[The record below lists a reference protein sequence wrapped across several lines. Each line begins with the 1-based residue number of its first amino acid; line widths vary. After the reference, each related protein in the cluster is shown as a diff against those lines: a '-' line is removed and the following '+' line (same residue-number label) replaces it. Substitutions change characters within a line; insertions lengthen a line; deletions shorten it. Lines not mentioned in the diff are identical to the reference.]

1 MNNERTTGS
10 VEHFKH
16 ARIVSVGTSVP
27 DTVLTNSDFEKMVDT
42 NDEWIVTRT
51 GIKSRH
57 VAAKGSGITT
67 AGLGSAAARV
77 ALERAKTAP
86 EQVDGIICAT
96 ITPDGLF
103 PSTACKIQA
112 ELGCRGAFAFD
123 IAAAC
128 AGFVY
133 GLSLANNF
141 IAAGQGST
149 FLVVG
154 SEMLSRITDYK
165 DRATCILFGDGAGAA
180 VVKGTNDADTG
191 ILSACLASDGSLGK
205 ILFCN
210 LWDES
215 RFMYME
221 GREVFKYAVRMMA
234 DMAKKAVA
242 EAGLTLEDIDY
253 LVPHQ
258 ANIRIIKTLGETL
271 NIAPEKVIV
280 NLENFGNTSSASI
293 PLAFNEAIRDGRIR
307 KGSTV
312 LLTSLGGGVTVAG
325 AVVRF

>member
-1 MNNERTTGS
+1 MSNERTTGS
-10 VEHFKH
+10 VEHFKR

-57 VAAKGSGITT
+57 VAAKGSMVTT
-67 AGLGSAAARV
+67 AGLGSAAARL

-112 ELGCRGAFAFD
+112 DLGCRGAFAFD

-133 GLSLANNF
+133 GLSLAKNF

-154 SEMLSRITDYK
+154 SEMLSRITDYT

-180 VVKGTNDADTG
+180 VVQGTNDKDTG
-191 ILSACLASDGSLGK
+191 IQSVCLSSDGSLGK
-205 ILFCN
+205 ILYCN
-210 LWDES
+210 LWDDS

-234 DMAKKAVA
+234 EVTKKAVA
-242 EAGLTLEDIDY
+242 EAGLTLDDIDY
-253 LVPHQ
+253 FIPHQ

-293 PLAFNEAIRDGRIR
+293 PLALNEAIQDGRIR

-325 AVVRF
+325 AVIRF